1 MAEAIKII
9 KAEHR
14 SIAAILHG
22 LRFLIGEIEAG
33 RRQPDFVLLAA
44 MVRYLKEFPDRVHHP
59 KEDDY
64 LYRAIRRRSEEG
76 AAILD
81 ELEGEHETG
90 RRLTIELEAALQSY
104 TADTAGGF
112 PAFSTKLRAY
122 SDIHWQHMRKEEDV
136 VMPIARKVLLAEDWA
151 EIDSAFLSNKDPLVG
166 VGADASEEFRALFQ
180 RIANL
185 APAPLGFGA

>member
-22 LRFLIGEIEAG
+22 LRFLIGDIEAA

-44 MVRYLKEFPDRVHHP
+44 MLRYLKEFPDRVHHP

-90 RRLTIELEAALQSY
+90 RRLTIELEAALQNY
-104 TADTAGGF
+104 TADMAGGF
-112 PAFSTKLRAY
+112 PAFSSKLRAY
-122 SDIHWQHMRKEEDV
+122 SDFHWQHMRKEEDV
-136 VMPIARKVLLAEDWA
+136 VMPIARKVLRADDWA
-151 EIDSAFLSNKDPLVG
+151 EIDSAFLSNNDPLVG
-166 VGADASEEFRALFQ
+166 VDAGEEFRALFQ

>member
-22 LRFLIGEIEAG
+22 LCFLVGEIEGG

-44 MVRYLKEFPDRVHHP
+44 MLRYLKEFPDRVHHP

-76 AAILD
+76 AVILD
-81 ELEGEHETG
+81 ELESEHETG
-90 RRLTIELEAALQSY
+90 RRLTVELEAALNGY
-104 TADTAGGF
+104 TADISGGL
-112 PAFSTKLRAY
+112 PVFSAKLRAY
-122 SDIHWQHMRKEEDV
+122 SDFHWQHMSKEEDV

-151 EIDSAFLSNKDPLVG
+151 EIDNAFLSNRDPLVG
-166 VGADASEEFRALFQ
+166 VDASEEFRVLFQ